1 VTHSDCVLVG
11 LHVRSPVA
19 DRGRVEND
27 GVGEVAFFQQAS
39 AVESQIC
46 RGQMAE
52 LADRCLE
59 GQ

>member
-1 VTHSDCVLVG
+1 LVG
-11 LHVRSPVA
+11 LLVRSPVA

-27 GVGEVAFFQQAS
+27 SVGEVAFFQQAS